1 MTMPTRRPALSH
13 KFQFL
18 AKFPAY
24 RSISASTPFLR
35 RLLAEEGLSFRFE
48 HNQSAVAGDDAP
60 HARHRLVLFDRETEL
75 PEVAQPTIRFHRNH
89 ATEAAD
95 TLQQWHETRSVLP
108 NAVSLAGWDYKTLV
122 ATGAQAESALPNGKL
137 PRLEIHDA
145 SRPYRFE
152 DGEAA
157 RLRTD
162 LAQACPSGAARQLRN
177 S

>member
-1 MTMPTRRPALSH
+1 M
-13 KFQFL
+13 

-24 RSISASTPFLR
+24 RRISASTPLLH
-35 RLLAEEGLSFRFE
+35 RLLAEEVLSFRFE
-48 HNQSAVAGDDAP
+48 HNQSAVAGDNAP
-60 HARHRLVLFDRETEL
+60 HAQHRLVLFDRETEL

-89 ATEAAD
+89 ATKAAD

-108 NAVSLAGWDYKTLV
+108 NAVSLAGRDYKTLV